1 MKHDLFSKCIKI
13 VIAGTALIGV
23 VSCAYLIPELVRV
36 FKNWYPELSYW
47 VVPWL
52 ILIYACAVPCF
63 GALVVS
69 WMIAGNIGKDK
80 SFTMDN
86 ANLFK
91 IISIMALATSIVFGT
106 GSIVYTFMGMNHAGL
121 LLIQFLIV
129 FVGLAIFVC
138 MAAMSYLVAKAAG
151 LQEDSDL
158 TI

>member
-1 MKHDLFSKCIKI
+1 M
-13 VIAGTALIGV
+13 
-23 VSCAYLIPELVRV
+23 
-36 FKNWYPELSYW
+36 
-47 VVPWL
+47 
-52 ILIYACAVPCF
+52 
-63 GALVVS
+63 ALV
-69 WMIAGNIGKDK
+69 
-80 SFTMDN
+80 
-86 ANLFK
+86 
-91 IISIMALATSIVFGT
+91 TSIVFGT